1 MKKIIKPLIVIVVI
15 AGLVVGGLY
24 GYFRYNRGKKI
35 AQVVSLTTY
44 GMDGYWGDSI
54 ESYGTVTAEKS
65 QTTYLASGT
74 EVLSVN
80 FAEGDHVEAGDV
92 LLTVKKE
99 SQNIRGKELEV
110 EKAQQIYTANV
121 NRLDRLENTTPIPE
135 HIASQ
140 ADTRDKTYVADA
152 TYYVKDGCSFMD
164 NYGPGDKVFEVA
176 YMYTGEEV
184 GRIYY
189 SSSADGRQHMLDE
202 EKDAEAI
209 EAIKAALDEIEDLES
224 VFDVDEYEVTEEI
237 VVGNWYYDTS
247 NGNIIGHEGIGPHG
261 EIREEY
267 IEPKGYTPTQLEEA
281 IEQTK
286 KDLARAELDLRIK
299 ANQLEEMK
307 NTNENGEMIAKVSG
321 TVSKVQS
328 ADNYNSTQPF
338 MIVSATDEYFI
349 SGTIGEFYLGNV
361 HVGDKVSVM
370 SWDNGM
376 TADAVIT
383 DISDSPDTSE
393 ENNYYM
399 GGGNTNVSNY
409 VFKASFDRSSGI
421 EIGAAVDI
429 TITPD
434 NVEAGGMYI
443 PNFFIRKDSGGN
455 YVMRMN
461 EKNRLE
467 KVYVRI
473 GKSLWG
479 EMLEVKSGITMDD
492 CLAFPYGN
500 GAIEGI
506 KCKKVESL
514 DY

>member
-1 MKKIIKPLIVIVVI
+1 MKKIIKPLIVLVVI
-15 AGLVVGGLY
+15 VGLVVGGLY

-35 AQVVSLTTY
+35 AQVVSLSSY

-54 ESYGTVTAEKS
+54 ESYGTVTSEKS

-110 EKAQQIYTANV
+110 EKAQQVYNANV
-121 NRLDRLENTTPIPE
+121 TRLERLENTTPIPE

-140 ADTRDKTYVADA
+140 ADTRDKTYVAEA
-152 TYYVKDGCSFMD
+152 TYYLKEGCSFME
-164 NYGPGDKVFEVA
+164 YEPGQKVVEIS

-184 GRIYY
+184 ARLYY
-189 SSSADGRQHMLDE
+189 SVDSQKYPLDE
-202 EKDAEAI
+202 EKDAETI
-209 EAIKAALDEIEDLES
+209 ESIKSALDAEGDLEAK
-224 VFDVDEYEVTEEI
+224 FDIDEYEVTEEI
-237 VVGNWYYDTS
+237 TVGNWYYDTS
-247 NGNIIGHEGIGPHG
+247 NGHIIGHEGIGPHG

-281 IEQTK
+281 IDQTK
-286 KDLARAELDLRIK
+286 KELARADLDLRIK
-299 ANQLEEMK
+299 TNQLEEMR

-349 SGTIGEFYLGNV
+349 SGTIGEFYLDNV
-361 HVGDKVSVM
+361 HVGDTVAVM

-376 TADAVIT
+376 SAEAVIT
-383 DISDSPDTSE
+383 DISDNPDTSE
-393 ENNYYM
+393 ESNYYM

-409 VFKASFDRSSGI
+409 SFKASFDRSSGI
-421 EIGAAVDI
+421 DIGAAVVV

-461 EKNRLE
+461 DKNRLE
-467 KVYVRI
+467 KVYVKI

-479 EMLEVKSGITMDD
+479 EMLEVKSGLTMDD

-500 GAIEGI
+500 GAMEGI
-506 KCKKVESL
+506 KCKKVDSL

>member
-1 MKKIIKPLIVIVVI
+1 MKKIIKPLIVLVVI
-15 AGLVVGGLY
+15 VGLVVGGLY

-35 AQVVSLTTY
+35 AQVVSLSSY

-54 ESYGTVTAEKS
+54 ESYGTVTSEKS

-110 EKAQQIYTANV
+110 EKAQQVYNANV
-121 NRLDRLENTTPIPE
+121 TRLERLENTTPIPE

-140 ADTRDKTYVADA
+140 ADTRDKTYVAEA
-152 TYYVKDGCSFMD
+152 TYYLKEGCSFME
-164 NYGPGDKVFEVA
+164 YEPGQKVVEIS

-184 GRIYY
+184 GRLYY
-189 SSSADGRQHMLDE
+189 SVDSQKYPLDE
-202 EKDAEAI
+202 EKDAETI
-209 EAIKAALDEIEDLES
+209 ESIKSALDAVEDLEA

-237 VVGNWYYDTS
+237 TVGNWYYDTS
-247 NGNIIGHEGIGPHG
+247 NGHIIGHEGIGPHG

-281 IEQTK
+281 IDQTK
-286 KDLARAELDLRIK
+286 KELARADLDLRIK
-299 ANQLEEMK
+299 TNQLEEMR

-349 SGTIGEFYLGNV
+349 SGTIGEFYLDNV
-361 HVGDKVSVM
+361 HVGDTVAVM

-376 TADAVIT
+376 SAEAVIT
-383 DISDSPDTSE
+383 DISDNPDTSE
-393 ENNYYM
+393 ESNYYM

-409 VFKASFDRSSGI
+409 SFKASFDRSSGI
-421 EIGAAVDI
+421 DLGAAVVV

-461 EKNRLE
+461 DKNRLE
-467 KVYVRI
+467 KVYVKI

-479 EMLEVKSGITMDD
+479 EMLEVKSGLTMDD

-500 GAIEGI
+500 GAMEGI
-506 KCKKVESL
+506 KCKKVDSL

>member
-1 MKKIIKPLIVIVVI
+1 MKKIIKPLIVLVVI
-15 AGLVVGGLY
+15 VGLVVGGLY

-35 AQVVSLTTY
+35 AQVVSLSSY

-54 ESYGTVTAEKS
+54 ESYGTVTSEKS

-110 EKAQQIYTANV
+110 EKAQQVYNANV
-121 NRLDRLENTTPIPE
+121 TRLERLENTTPIPE

-140 ADTRDKTYVADA
+140 ADTRDKTYVAEA
-152 TYYVKDGCSFMD
+152 TYYLKEGCSFME
-164 NYGPGDKVFEVA
+164 YEPGQKVVEIS

-184 GRIYY
+184 GRLYY
-189 SSSADGRQHMLDE
+189 SVDSQKYPLDE
-202 EKDAEAI
+202 EKDAETI
-209 EAIKAALDEIEDLES
+209 ESIKSALDAVEDLEA

-237 VVGNWYYDTS
+237 TVGNWYYDTS
-247 NGNIIGHEGIGPHG
+247 NGHIIGHEGIGPHG

-281 IEQTK
+281 IDQTK
-286 KDLARAELDLRIK
+286 KELARADLDLRIK
-299 ANQLEEMK
+299 TNQLEEMR

-349 SGTIGEFYLGNV
+349 SGTIGEFYLDNV
-361 HVGDKVSVM
+361 HVGDTVAVM

-376 TADAVIT
+376 SAEAVIT
-383 DISDSPDTSE
+383 DISDNPDTSE
-393 ENNYYM
+393 ESNYYM
-399 GGGNTNVSNY
+399 GGGNTNVSNDS
-409 VFKASFDRSSGI
+409 FKASFDRSSGI
-421 EIGAAVDI
+421 DLGAAVVV

-461 EKNRLE
+461 DKNRLE
-467 KVYVRI
+467 KVYVKI

-479 EMLEVKSGITMDD
+479 EMLEVKSGLTMDD

-500 GAIEGI
+500 GAMEGI
-506 KCKKVESL
+506 KCKKVDSL

>member
-110 EKAQQIYTANV
+110 EKAQQIYNANTT
-121 NRLDRLENTTPIPE
+121 RLERLENTTPIPE

-140 ADTRDKTYVADA
+140 ADTRDVTYVMEKTYYAKSDWNG
-152 TYYVKDGCSFMD
+152 YSS
-164 NYGPGDKVFEVA
+164 GDIVFECS
-176 YMYTGEEV
+176 YMYNGEEV
-184 GRIYY
+184 YRSYY
-189 SSSADGRQHMLDE
+189 SHEDQKHPLNEDD
-202 EKDAEAI
+202 DAETI
-209 EAIKAALDEIEDLES
+209 ESIKSALDEIEDLEA
-224 VFDVDEYEVTEEI
+224 VFEVKEYEVTEEI
-237 VVGNWYYDTS
+237 TVGNWYYDTS
-247 NGNIIGHEGIGPHG
+247 NGNIIGHEGLGPHG

-434 NVEAGGMYI
+434 NVETGGMYI

-467 KVYVRI
+467 KVYVKI

>member
-121 NRLDRLENTTPIPE
+121 NRLERLENTTPIPE

-140 ADTRDKTYVADA
+140 ADTRDITYIPEKI
-152 TYYVKDGCSFMD
+152 YVVKEGASFMD
-164 NYGPGDKVFEVA
+164 DYTEGDRVFSIE
-176 YMYTGEEV
+176 YEPNGDEF
-184 GRIYY
+184 GRLYY
-189 SSSADGRQHMLDE
+189 SSVSLYPYDE
-202 EKDAEAI
+202 VKDI
-209 EAIKAALDEIEDLES
+209 DKINAIKEELGKIEDLS
-224 VFDVDEYEVTEEI
+224 TVFEIYEEEVTTEI
-237 VVGNWYYDTS
+237 TVGNWYYDTS